1 MLWLGMF
8 SSDQWIDNLTLLR
21 RGFRLPTATMTAA
34 WAAVAT
40 VAAAGAAA
48 ATTRLATVT
57 AAATGAATIVAAA
70 IVAAA
75 TVMATITAAAFLGSL
90 SFPHS
95 TSCLWC
101 QRCNSQDPWIIRHLR
116 KGCRLCIGALIAF
129 TVAFLGSIANIL
141 NFVHFIS
148 CRPALAFL
156 RLGILRHLTSWI
168 AVTALFIAL
177 ALFGMLFRAIA
188 FFCTL

>member
-1 MLWLGMF
+1 MLWLGVF
-8 SSDQWIDNLTLLR
+8 SSDQWIDNLSLLR
-21 RGFRLPTATMTAA
+21 RGFRFPAATMTAA

-48 ATTRLATVT
+48 AATRLAAVT

-70 IVAAA
+70 
-75 TVMATITAAAFLGSL
+75 TVMAAITAAAFLGSL

-95 TSCLWC
+95 TSCLRC

-148 CRPALAFL
+148 CRPAVAFL
-156 RLGILRHLTSWI
+156 RLGILCRLTFWT

-177 ALFGMLFRAIA
+177 ALFGILFRAIA